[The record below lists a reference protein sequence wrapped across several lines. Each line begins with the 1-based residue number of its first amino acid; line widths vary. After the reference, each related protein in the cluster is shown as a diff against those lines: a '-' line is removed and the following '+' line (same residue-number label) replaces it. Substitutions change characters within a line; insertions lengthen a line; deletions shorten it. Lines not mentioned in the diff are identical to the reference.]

1 MLIGM
6 AFTTILAMVLGLTKV
21 PISSSD
27 IFNLVPPFPVDTFGQ
42 LDVMSA
48 IGYGFSPLSSPLLLW
63 ICSIISVH

>member
-1 MLIGM
+1 
-6 AFTTILAMVLGLTKV
+6 MVLGLTKV

-48 IGYGFSPLSSPLLLW
+48 VGMAFLHYLLHYCVDMFDNIGTLIGVTKSKLSK
-63 ICSIISVH
+63 

>member
-1 MLIGM
+1 
-6 AFTTILAMVLGLTKV
+6 MVLGLTKV

-27 IFNLVPPFPVDTFGQ
+27 IFNLVPPFPVRHILGQ

-63 ICSIISVH
+63 ICSVISVH